1 MPLFAFIIK
10 TPSGLNVSIKV
21 EYYHPVYGNYNSQST
36 CPQSFRSATFV
47 TLTCQVTGAKG
58 KFQYLWR
65 STNPNSFVLNDRSS
79 NLARAILTSNDAGNH
94 TCIVMDDDNN
104 TGSSTI
110 EMKIEGEDLRS

>member
-1 MPLFAFIIK
+1 MIFIIK

-21 EYYHPVYGNYNSQST
+21 EYYHPVYGNWIS
-36 CPQSFRSATFV
+36 PQSFRAASYV

-58 KFQYLWR
+58 KFQYLWN
-65 STNPNSFVLNDRSS
+65 STNPNSFVLNNRSS
-79 NLARAILTSNDAGNH
+79 NLARAIITSDDAGSH

-110 EMKIEGEDLRS
+110 EMNIEGEELRS